1 MNPALVSSF
10 ELLKIVF
17 FISNDFIISYPLF
30 VCNGMIL
37 MASTRADAI
46 PIPIPIPNING
57 YGSWHQTPCKI
68 MSYISLG
75 LFKACR

>member
-1 MNPALVSSF
+1 MNPALLSSF

-17 FISNDFIISYPLF
+17 FISNDFIISNPLV

-37 MASTRADAI
+37 MATTRANA
-46 PIPIPIPNING
+46 IPIPNING
-57 YGSWHQTPCKI
+57 HGSWHKTPYKI
-68 MSYISLG
+68 MSYTCLG